1 MYSRNMSVRTEVT
14 PQNGLN
20 RYRYAMPPQ
29 YGGSRFRRQNSE
41 VIALPDSAFSASAEE
56 KDALGTE
63 VAASAPDAGDTV
75 SDGTEN
81 TTAAGGGA
89 DAAASVNRADT
100 AATVNVPDTA
110 ETAGLAERLGGLL
123 GDVGKDDLLLAAVI
137 VLLYAEKRGSG
148 TIDNELVL
156 ILAILLGTR

>member
-1 MYSRNMSVRTEVT
+1 MYSRNTSVRAEVT
-14 PQNGLN
+14 TTDGLN

-41 VIALPDSAFSASAEE
+41 VIALPDSAFSSSAEE
-56 KDALGTE
+56 KETPGTAE
-63 VAASAPDAGDTV
+63 IAASVSAAEDTV
-75 SDGTEN
+75 SDEAES
-81 TTAAGGGA
+81 TAAA
-89 DAAASVNRADT
+89 VSE
-100 AATVNVPDTA
+100 PDTA
-110 ETAGLAERLGGLL
+110 ETAGLAERIGGLL

>member
-1 MYSRNMSVRTEVT
+1 MYSRNTSVRTEVT

-29 YGGSRFRRQNSE
+29 YGGSRFRRQDSE
-41 VIALPDSAFSASAEE
+41 VIALPDSAFSTSAEE
-56 KDALGTE
+56 KEALGTAE
-63 VAASAPDAGDTV
+63 TRDRGQESPASGAGDTV
-75 SDGTEN
+75 SD
-81 TTAAGGGA
+81 
-89 DAAASVNRADT
+89 DAESTAASVNE
-100 AATVNVPDTA
+100 PDTA